1 LLQGGWRLIL
11 EGPPLPEPTM
21 QPVPW
26 RLELRDFRVFR
37 RADFAPE
44 GVVVLAAPNGAGK
57 TTAHRA
63 LQLLSVLFN
72 RNHEDALS
80 IISPRLLRRAQATD
94 PGHVLLSLSVGDV
107 TWRLRLA
114 VDSQGLTGRYGEE
127 LLRED
132 VVVARAAMH
141 QEDWHYLNRRR
152 TMPMNELRCCAR
164 IVWDE
169 ERPAWLEPLFR
180 LLNSLRVHLDYDLNR
195 LRGPWQRGGRH
206 TYLHPT
212 GANLWTVLDNW
223 RGSRR
228 HAEQYNW
235 TLEHAQRAFPDLIS
249 GIDFTPF
256 LGVYRPDAPEEAIP
270 PELLANGLLTGL
282 CHLTAVAGAE
292 DGATLTFDEVEDA
305 LHPHAIRTILAAM
318 RQRADERGLT
328 ILLTTHSPVVLNE
341 FSREP
346 SQVFVIERARAADDA
361 DRSEV
366 LPLTEARDRG
376 WLSHFELG
384 DLYAAEDIAPQSA
397 LAVAGA

>member
-1 LLQGGWRLIL
+1 
-11 EGPPLPEPTM
+11 M
-21 QPVPW
+21 QPLPW

-37 RADFAPE
+37 RVDFAPE
-44 GVVVLAAPNGAGK
+44 GVVALAAPNGAGK
-57 TTAHRA
+57 TTMNRA

-80 IISPRLLRRAQATD
+80 IISPRLLLHVKATP
-94 PGHVLLSLSVGDV
+94 PGPVLCSLSVGDV
-107 TWRLRLA
+107 TWRLRLP

-127 LLRED
+127 LFRGGEL
-132 VVVARAAMH
+132 VTRAAMH
-141 QEDWHYLNRRR
+141 QQDWFHHDKRR
-152 TMPMNELRCCAR
+152 TMPMNEQRCCAR

-169 ERPAWLEPLFR
+169 ERPDWLEPLFR
-180 LLNSLRVHLDYDLNR
+180 LLSTLRVHSDYQLTQ
-195 LRGPWQRGGRH
+195 LTGPWQRGGRH

-223 RGSRR
+223 RGSRK
-228 HAEQYNW
+228 HTEQYNW
-235 TLEHAQRAFPDLIS
+235 TLEHARRAFPDLIS

-282 CHLTAVAGAE
+282 CHLAAVAGAE

-318 RQRADERGLT
+318 RARAEARGLT

-341 FSREP
+341 FRGEP
-346 SQVFVIERARAADDA
+346 SQVYIIERGPKAREP

-366 LPLTEARDRG
+366 LPLTEARDPH

-384 DLYAAEDIAPQSA
+384 DLYAAEDIASQSA
-397 LAVAGA
+397 LAAAGT